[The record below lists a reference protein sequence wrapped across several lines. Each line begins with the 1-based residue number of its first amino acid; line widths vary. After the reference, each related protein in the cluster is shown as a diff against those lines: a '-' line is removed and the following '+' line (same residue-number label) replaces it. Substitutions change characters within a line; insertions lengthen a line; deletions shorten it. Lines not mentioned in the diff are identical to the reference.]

1 MHGPMNVKL
10 KQHIW
15 KRISLQLSAAY
26 RSFYL
31 RAWFNT
37 EQRINEVPVSQIC
50 RA

>member
-15 KRISLQLSAAY
+15 KRISLQLSAAS

-31 RAWFNT
+31 REWFNIK
-37 EQRINEVPVSQIC
+37 QGIN
-50 RA
+50 